1 MRGSPT
7 PTAETNFRSRKRFPL
22 GDFTVLGRSIKT
34 LREARSESGGLLGL
48 AVFGA
53 LLEGAGLLLL
63 VPLLAVLG
71 VEATEQSSGAIYRAF
86 SAAFGS
92 TGTTASLTTIV
103 ALFVAILVTL
113 GFVKYGERVGGTSLV
128 EMKKVE
134 LRERVF
140 RALSLSDWT
149 FHRQWRGSDILHT
162 LTDDVA
168 RAGASLQA
176 TLVIM
181 SGVIATTVYLAVALY
196 LSPIVTAMALGAGI
210 MVVRLLRARERASNA
225 ESEAFSSEVQ
235 AMYGSTSELLRGMR
249 AAKIHGDESDHIDA
263 FEDAARTLSSEW
275 TNTVRGDAETRALFM
290 SGAVIAAAVVIWVDT
305 SVLGVGAATLLVVA
319 SVLGRLVPR
328 AAEVRDAFH
337 SLEGLE
343 GAHERIDALL
353 IEAEASAE
361 PGSWRG
367 APTPPLKVGIRLE
380 HVSTRPSNGR
390 EPGSTLLDVT
400 LEVAAYSATAVV
412 GPEEGG
418 SLTLTDVLAGIVPP
432 QSGRMLVDG
441 QPLAGAEIRGWRKGI
456 GYVSSDAWFPT
467 GSVRKI
473 LGLRDAEPREAELRN
488 ALRVAQ
494 LDGFIGRLPSGV
506 ETVIDMQARP
516 LTPKERRGLALARAL
531 LRRPQ
536 LILLDELT
544 STPDAESESF
554 VTNAIRTLRGKVTV
568 LLVTDRPSI
577 AQEADW
583 IHVIDGGV
591 IAESGTWERLSH
603 SGGRLN
609 GLVTAQGVYGGPLH
623 GPRT

>member
-1 MRGSPT
+1 MGGSS
-7 PTAETNFRSRKRFPL
+7 TATRETDFRSRKRFPL
-22 GDFTVLGRSIKT
+22 GDFTALGRSLKT
-34 LREARSESGGLLGL
+34 LREARSQGGGLLGL

-71 VEATEQSSGAIYRAF
+71 VEATEQSSGAVYRAF

-92 TGTTASLTTIV
+92 TGTTASLTTVI
-103 ALFVAILVTL
+103 ALFVAILVAL
-113 GFVKYGERVGGTSLV
+113 GFVRYGERVAGTSLV
-128 EMKKVE
+128 ETKKVE

-176 TLVIM
+176 TLVIL
-181 SGVIATTVYLAVALY
+181 SGVIATAVYLAVALY
-196 LSPIVTAMALGAGI
+196 LSPIVTAMALGAAVL
-210 MVVRLLRARERASNA
+210 VVRLLRARQRASDA
-225 ESEAFSSEVQ
+225 ASEEFSAEVQ

-249 AAKIHGDESDHIDA
+249 AAKIHGDENDHIDA
-263 FEDAARTLSSEW
+263 FEDSARALSNEW
-275 TNTVRGDAETRALFM
+275 TKTVRGDAETRALFM
-290 SGAVIAAAVVIWVDT
+290 SGGVIAAALLLWVDT
-305 SVLGVGAATLLVVA
+305 GLLGVGAATLLVIACVF
-319 SVLGRLVPR
+319 GRLVPR
-328 AAEVRDAFH
+328 VGEVREALR

-400 LEVAAYSATAVV
+400 LEVVAYSATAVV

-418 SLTLTDVLAGIVPP
+418 SLALTDVLAGIVPP
-432 QSGRMLVDG
+432 QTGRMLVDG

-488 ALRVAQ
+488 ALRIAQ
-494 LDGFIGRLPSGV
+494 LEEFIGRLPSGV
-506 ETVIDMQARP
+506 ETVVDMQARP
-516 LTPKERRGLALARAL
+516 LSPNERRGLALARAI

-536 LILLDELT
+536 IILIDELT
-544 STPDAESESF
+544 GTPDAESESF
-554 VTNAIRTLRGKVTV
+554 VTYAMRCLRGKMTV
-568 LLVTDRPSI
+568 LLVTDRPSL
-577 AQEADW
+577 AKEADW

-591 IAESGTWERLSH
+591 IVESGTWERLSH

-609 GLVTAQGVYGGPLH
+609 GLVTAEGLYGGPAH
-623 GPRT
+623 GARA